1 MKNPLGFLAK
11 QEGPLE
17 VVLFVE
23 VLYLLQ
29 APDDLS
35 WFWSHNQKMHTAE
48 DLPRPSTNDTVAI
61 W

>member
-29 APDDLS
+29 APECVEAVDG
-35 WFWSHNQKMHTAE
+35 TA
-48 DLPRPSTNDTVAI
+48 LPR
-61 W
+61 